1 MPASTDFNILD
12 EKPIRNNF
20 PIVVLKPYESEVHS
34 LMSKENMVIMSIKTR
49 INTLI
54 ISAIITAVIVSGCW
68 NPFSPEID
76 PKPPPIQY
84 HNPVDSAY
92 KVLENL
98 QYAYISRDIGHYLAC
113 FRDDFEFHLLEI
125 DWADYT
131 GNGVIDEYW
140 GLDLEEEFTTSMFNS
155 TNVTTI
161 DLTLSGSSQYPWTGD
176 STGQSLQLDRTFNLK
191 VYTLDGGFIASGT
204 ALFICRE
211 DTSSGE
217 WYIWQWW
224 DLSDT

>member
-1 MPASTDFNILD
+1 
-12 EKPIRNNF
+12 
-20 PIVVLKPYESEVHS
+20 
-34 LMSKENMVIMSIKTR
+34 MSKEKMVIMSGKTR

-54 ISAIITAVIVSGCW
+54 VSFIITAVIVSGCW
-68 NPFSPEID
+68 NPFSPKTGD
-76 PKPPPIQY
+76 PVEVQY
-84 HNPVDSAY
+84 WDPVDSAY

-140 GLDLEEEFTTSMFNS
+140 GLDLEEEFHISMFQS

-161 DLTLSGSSQYPWTGD
+161 DLVLSGTSEYPWTGD
-176 STGQSLQLDRTFNLK
+176 PTGQSLQLDRTFNLK
-191 VYTLDGGFIASGT
+191 VYTPDGGYIASGT